1 MILGIGTDL
10 AEVARYHFDERKLA
24 WFARKIYT
32 EEEYRYAMR
41 MRLWAERLA
50 GFYAAKEATRKA
62 FGFAIPWRLVGV
74 SHERSGKPLIRL
86 YGKAAGLDRPLRRH
100 RRPPDDHAH
109 QEHGVGGRHPRRRPA
124 DAAVAPGGR
133 LMRALTARQM
143 RAVDARACARAG
155 EVALM
160 HAAGERVAEAIGR
173 AYPSAKRIV
182 AFAGPGNN
190 GGDAFAAWR
199 AWTRRASASS
209 TPHMHRSRA
218 RPAATRSGARA
229 QRA

>member
-74 SHERSGKPLIRL
+74 SHERSGKPFIRL
-86 YGKAAGLDRPLRRH
+86 HGKSAGLIDRFGVTAVHLTITHTKSMASAVVILEGDRPMPPW
-100 RRPPDDHAH
+100 RP
-109 QEHGVGGRHPRRRPA
+109 EEG
-124 DAAVAPGGR
+124 
-133 LMRALTARQM
+133 
-143 RAVDARACARAG
+143 
-155 EVALM
+155 
-160 HAAGERVAEAIGR
+160 
-173 AYPSAKRIV
+173 
-182 AFAGPGNN
+182 
-190 GGDAFAAWR
+190 
-199 AWTRRASASS
+199 
-209 TPHMHRSRA
+209 
-218 RPAATRSGARA
+218 
-229 QRA
+229 